1 MRTFSGIHCVFTLS
15 MSYFGRC
22 TLKFL
27 SNGPSSPQEFLINHW
42 FWFERFKVITFFLVY
57 RITGNISLHFT
68 LASVSQDEGTRGF
81 NDNQSQS
88 LFSRLLRRTGHKRRA
103 RSTKYRGPSQTHYFE
118 ELCPLNLSSKV
129 RQGRTLAK
137 DRDGGSISRFP

>member
-1 MRTFSGIHCVFTLS
+1 MRTFSGIHCVFTLA

-118 ELCPLNLSSKV
+118 ELCQPVSSKV